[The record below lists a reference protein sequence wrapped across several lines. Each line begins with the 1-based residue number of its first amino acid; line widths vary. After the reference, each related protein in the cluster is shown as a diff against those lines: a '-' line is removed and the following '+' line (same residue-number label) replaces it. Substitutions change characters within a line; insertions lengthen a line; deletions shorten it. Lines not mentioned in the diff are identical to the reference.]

1 MDGSKVSQA
10 FLKLAGMDGKKVLGQ
25 EQLVDVRYKK
35 GSLYDVK
42 RKNWFHTMCHV
53 KGREAG

>member
-1 MDGSKVSQA
+1 MDGSEVGWA
-10 FLKLAGMDGKKVLGQ
+10 FLKLAGTDGEKVLGR
-25 EQLVDVRYKK
+25 EQLVDVGYEE

-42 RKNWFHTMCHV
+42 WKNWFHTMCHV